1 MGCAASKIDQLPAV
15 SLCRDRCNFLE
26 EALQQSYALADA
38 HVAYMHSLKI
48 LGPTLH
54 HFFNQGFKSTSDND
68 SAVSSEKSPNQPSQL
83 SSPDHSISSS
93 NSDSHIQFDTD
104 TDSEEEETGK
114 DFSRSFNQIHS
125 NHLNHGSLT
134 SYSLP
139 AHNYHANTYPNS
151 DFSVSGWKTPPP
163 PAPMSTAWDY
173 LNFFD
178 EIYERYELPY
188 SSTKAVKKKEEAR
201 HDLGGGAQRQ
211 VEQVHGDE
219 KSSANH
225 IKEKREPSGE
235 TVPLKKSDADNKK
248 KEDSEMVKVQKR
260 TDLNDQ
266 LKNQSGKQ
274 SVPEVMKELQVL
286 FEKASESGTEFLK
299 ILDTGKFRYQHKKS
313 VYLGSSKMF
322 QKITSNSSET
332 ESLLYK
338 ENVSSVDSDE
348 IVSSQ
353 NLSSTLSKMCMWEKK
368 LYDEVKAEE
377 KLHIIH
383 AKKCRQMK
391 SLTQKGGDARRVDSM
406 RTLIVALS
414 TKMIVAVQVIDNIA
428 ITINKLMDEELWPL
442 INELIHRLFAMWK
455 VMLECHTCQ
464 CKKVMEAKCL
474 DVIDLNGKLNDAHL
488 EVAIKLKLELQN
500 LSLSF
505 SSWIEAQRGYVKAL
519 NGWVRRC
526 LLYEPEE
533 TTDAVSPSCPG
544 RCGAHPVFVI
554 VNQWSKAMDRLS
566 DKEVVEAVQGV
577 FTSINQ
583 LQEQYY
589 ADLPQR
595 IIADK
600 DMERKVKIL
609 EKEEQ
614 KVQKIMQARLKKM
627 TLLTREESDFLLPR
641 DSTHRSDVQ
650 GATSLQYGLKQIFM
664 AMEKL
669 ATHSRQAYED
679 LQNCIKEAKATQ
691 DLSECPYHG

>member
-313 VYLGSSKMF
+313 VYLGTPILAWHPLLTNCGFNLEFQLHSFYCFYGAGSSKMF

-353 NLSSTLSKMCMWEKK
+353 NLSSTLSKLCMWEKK
-368 LYDEVKAEE
+368 LYDEVK
-377 KLHIIH
+377 
-383 AKKCRQMK
+383 
-391 SLTQKGGDARRVDSM
+391 V
-406 RTLIVALS
+406 
-414 TKMIVAVQVIDNIA
+414 
-428 ITINKLMDEELWPL
+428 
-442 INELIHRLFAMWK
+442 
-455 VMLECHTCQ
+455 
-464 CKKVMEAKCL
+464 
-474 DVIDLNGKLNDAHL
+474 
-488 EVAIKLKLELQN
+488 
-500 LSLSF
+500 
-505 SSWIEAQRGYVKAL
+505 
-519 NGWVRRC
+519 
-526 LLYEPEE
+526 
-533 TTDAVSPSCPG
+533 
-544 RCGAHPVFVI
+544 
-554 VNQWSKAMDRLS
+554 
-566 DKEVVEAVQGV
+566 
-577 FTSINQ
+577 
-583 LQEQYY
+583 
-589 ADLPQR
+589 
-595 IIADK
+595 
-600 DMERKVKIL
+600 
-609 EKEEQ
+609 
-614 KVQKIMQARLKKM
+614 
-627 TLLTREESDFLLPR
+627 
-641 DSTHRSDVQ
+641 
-650 GATSLQYGLKQIFM
+650 
-664 AMEKL
+664 
-669 ATHSRQAYED
+669 
-679 LQNCIKEAKATQ
+679 
-691 DLSECPYHG
+691 